1 MKNRE
6 ITGTWLR
13 INHVFGSEP
22 GRITIVGILRLLN
35 KQEITLRGTCDPE
48 DLISG
53 ITFRFFGHMKNHPKY
68 GDQFIFTSF
77 VQETPVD
84 EDSIIAYLE
93 TCRNPARGSIT
104 RRVAMALFELYGTDA
119 IDKVINEPHVCSQ
132 KVKQWDIEKA
142 TNASQYLG
150 SQVATQKSK
159 LDLITL
165 LNGRSFPKKT
175 ADRCIQEWG
184 VAAAQTVRED
194 PYVLMELPGIGF
206 LGADKLYCDLA
217 RQTCKTDAELQ
228 EKLAHIKRQALC
240 AVHHVS
246 LNTSRTGS
254 TWTPIG
260 AARASIHQSINRTLV
275 RDVEAI
281 KWAVNEGLLMESGD
295 LVALYRK
302 ACNEITIA
310 NYFAMM
316 TKENNWPSVEDIEPF
331 APIMSPLSQHQLDG
345 IFAATRKVSGCLQ
358 GSPGVGKTFAV
369 ACIAKAL
376 IAKYGIGSVA
386 MAAPTGKAAV
396 RMTQSLAGNGVPVVA
411 TTIHRLLQVS
421 SESRGGWGFF
431 YNATNPLPFRF
442 LIIDECS
449 MIDTDLMASL
459 ISACTATTHILLV
472 GDANQLA
479 PVGHGKPFLDLQT
492 CIPTG
497 HLTEIRRNSG
507 QIVRSCAEIRDKG
520 TITFSTIRSPEN
532 NLLMIPCEDVMPAI
546 QSALSQVAAEGD
558 DIINEAQ
565 VMTAKNVH
573 RRELNRKLQQFLNPN
588 GEQIKGNPFRIDD
601 KVVCLTNG
609 RYPSASDHDEE
620 IFVANGELGYVVDL
634 QPGRMKVMLFD
645 PDRTIMVFHTAV
657 SGDETKDDSDTDKGA
672 VGDWDLGYCLS
683 VHRSQGSQWKH
694 VIVTIEKGAEMI
706 HSKNWL
712 FTAISRAEK
721 YTILIGDRRLVGQM
735 LKKNGLQ
742 SRVTRLE
749 DRYRTLWMRMNVN
762 FDDIFASV

>member
-6 ITGTWLR
+6 LTGTWVR
-13 INHVFGSEP
+13 TNHVFGTDP
-22 GRITIVGILRLLN
+22 GKMTIVGVLRLLN
-35 KQEITLRGTCDPE
+35 KQEVTLRGTCDPE
-48 DLISG
+48 ELISG
-53 ITFRFFGHMKNHPKY
+53 ITFRFFGHIKTHPKY
-68 GDQFIFTSF
+68 GDQFIFNSF

-84 EDSIIAYLE
+84 EDSIISYLE
-93 TCRNPARGSIT
+93 TCRIPSRGSVT
-104 RRVAMALFELYGTDA
+104 RRVAMALFELYGLDA
-119 IDKVINEPHVCSQ
+119 IDSVINEPYVCSQ
-132 KVKQWDIEKA
+132 NVKQWDIEKA
-142 TNASQYLG
+142 TKASQYLG

-228 EKLAHIKRQALC
+228 EKLSHIKRQALC

-254 TWTPIG
+254 TWTPVG
-260 AARASIHQSINRTLV
+260 AAKAAIHQVINRTLV
-275 RDVEAI
+275 CDAEAI
-281 KWAVNEGLLMESGD
+281 KWAVNEGLLMESGE
-295 LVALYRK
+295 LVALYNK
-302 ACNEITIA
+302 ACNEIAIA

-316 TKENNWPSVEDIEPF
+316 SKGNSWPAIEDIEPF
-331 APIMSPLSQHQLDG
+331 APAEKPLSQHQLDG
-345 IFAATRKVSGCLQ
+345 IFAATRKLSGCLQ

-369 ACIAKAL
+369 ACIAKAV
-376 IAKYGIGSVA
+376 IAKYGSGSIA

-396 RMTQSLAGNGVPVVA
+396 RMTQSLVANGVPVVA

-421 SESRGGWGFF
+421 SESRGGWGFIH
-431 YNATNPLPFRF
+431 NSVNPLPFRF

-449 MIDTDLMASL
+449 MIDTDLLSAL
-459 ISACTATTHILLV
+459 INACISTTHILFV

-479 PVGHGKPFLDLQT
+479 PVGHGKPFLDLQM

-520 TITFSTIRSPEN
+520 TITFSTIRSPED
-532 NLLMIPCEDVMPAI
+532 NLLMIPCEDMMPAI
-546 QSALSQVAAEGD
+546 ESTLNQITAEGD
-558 DIINEAQ
+558 DIVNDVQ

-573 RRELNRKLQQFLNPN
+573 RRELNGKLQRLLNPV
-588 GEQIKGNPFRIDD
+588 GEQIKGNPFRIAD

-609 RYPSASDHDEE
+609 RYPSADDHDEE

-634 QPGRMKVMLFD
+634 QPGRMKVELFD
-645 PDRTIMVFHTAV
+645 PERKIMVFHTAV
-657 SGDETKDDSDTDKGA
+657 YGGETKDDSDTDKGA

-721 YTILIGDRRLVGQM
+721 YTYLIGDRRLIGQM
-735 LKKNGLQ
+735 IKKNGLQ
-742 SRVTRLE
+742 SRTTRLE
-749 DRYRTLWMRMNVN
+749 ERYRMLWMRMNIS
-762 FDDIFASV
+762 FDDIFARV